1 VNLLVAPFADNE
13 FMRLAL
19 VASVLV
25 ALTCAVAGT
34 WVVLRG
40 LAFVGDALAHGV
52 LPGIATALLL
62 GISGLVGAAAG
73 ALVMM
78 AGVGLVTRRL
88 RLAGDTAIGLL
99 FVAMLALGVAITSRS
114 ESFTGDL
121 TRILFGELLGAT
133 RGKIGVQA
141 AALAAVAATAMVCR
155 RPFLMLSVDEGLA
168 RSAGFSARLFHPLML
183 AMVAVSVVTGFQT
196 VGTMLVLGMLVAP
209 PATGALFARRAG
221 TMTAIA
227 AACGA
232 ASCWL
237 GLLVSYHLDVAAGA
251 SIVLVATGIFAVAAV
266 AKEVAR
272 AGRHDDELPH
282 AHGTVHLP

>member
-1 VNLLVAPFADNE
+1 
-13 FMRLAL
+13 
-19 VASVLV
+19 
-25 ALTCAVAGT
+25 
-34 WVVLRG
+34 
-40 LAFVGDALAHGV
+40 
-52 LPGIATALLL
+52 
-62 GISGLVGAAAG
+62 
-73 ALVMM
+73 
-78 AGVGLVTRRL
+78 VTRRL

-133 RGKIGVQA
+133 EGKIGVQA
-141 AALAAVAATAMVCR
+141 VALAAVSATAVVCR

-168 RSAGFSARLFHPLML
+168 RSAGFSARLFGALTL

-221 TMTAIA
+221 SMTAIA

-232 ASCWL
+232 VSCWL
-237 GLLVSYHLDVAAGA
+237 GLLVSYHLDIAAGA
-251 SIVLVATGIFAVAAV
+251 SIVLVATGIFTIAAM